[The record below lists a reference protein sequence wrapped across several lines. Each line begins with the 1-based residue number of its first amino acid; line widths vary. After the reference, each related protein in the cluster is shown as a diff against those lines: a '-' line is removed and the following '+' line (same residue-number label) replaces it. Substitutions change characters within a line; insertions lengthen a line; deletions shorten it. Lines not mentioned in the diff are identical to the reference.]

1 MAIIYSYPIASPEA
15 QDLLVGTEMALQGG
29 EDAPRTRT
37 FTIGS
42 IADLIRPYK
51 VYTALLFQEYDN
63 PPVATVLENTLV
75 ETLSYSR
82 IQEGEYVI
90 TTTGTFP
97 QDKTWAVINTP
108 SYDGNGPFAL
118 QIGRISNTEC
128 NIYAYSLSSGVLQE
142 LGTND
147 DRVSIEIRVYN

>member
-1 MAIIYSYPIASPEA
+1 MSIFIKAGLWLEKKTGYKGEFNLTKFVENLIATSPSG
-15 QDLLVGTEMALQGG
+15 Q
-29 EDAPRTRT
+29 
-37 FTIGS
+37 S
-42 IADLIRPYK
+42 YK
-51 VYTALLFQEYDN
+51 VYTALLFQQGEN
-63 PPVATVLENTLV
+63 PPVPTILQNTLDA
-75 ETLSYSR
+75 TLSYSR
-82 IQEGEYVI
+82 TQEGEYII

-97 QDKTWAVINTP
+97 QGKTWAVINTP

-128 NIYAYSLSSGVLQE
+128 NIYAYYLSSGSLQE